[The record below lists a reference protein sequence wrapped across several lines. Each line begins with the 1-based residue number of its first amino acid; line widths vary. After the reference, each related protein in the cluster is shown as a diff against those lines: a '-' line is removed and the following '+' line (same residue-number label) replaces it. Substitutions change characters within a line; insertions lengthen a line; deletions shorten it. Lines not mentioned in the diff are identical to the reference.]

1 MTDTATRS
9 DDLSA
14 VARLL
19 AELDICSFT
28 TSSKD
33 GALHGRPMS
42 NNGQVEYDGDSWFF
56 AREDSRKVAEIDADR
71 HVALGF
77 IDTPNGTWVNVDGE
91 AEVIRDDVERKREL
105 WQEDLMRWF
114 ENGPD
119 DSSVVLIKVRAR
131 HIDAWA
137 RDQDYS
143 IDLSVSGGVVPSR

>member
-1 MTDTATRS
+1 MTDTAMHS
-9 DDLSA
+9 EDLA
-14 VARLL
+14 AIARLL

-28 TSSKD
+28 TKSPG

-42 NNGQVEYDGDSWFF
+42 NNGEVEYDGDSWFF
-56 AREDSRKVAEIDADR
+56 AREDSRTVSEVGVDP

-91 AEVIRDDVERKREL
+91 AEVIRDDVERKRQL
-105 WQEDLMRWF
+105 WQEDLGRWF
-114 ENGPD
+114 EDGPD
-119 DSSVVLIKVRAR
+119 DPAVVLIKVRAR

-143 IDLSVSGGVVPSR
+143 IDL